1 MRDCAGCNNP
11 LARSEYSKNQWAKGS
26 GISKCKT
33 CVSGSEAATGDVAG
47 GAAAATSGGRGGQ
60 TATNGSRT
68 GTAAPKPACANCN
81 KSDGDLK
88 LCTGCRH
95 VHYCGRDCQLA
106 HRKAHKK
113 RCKELEMECLM
124 QRMTE
129 SLPHGVL
136 PEPEAHLRG
145 AAAVGNRQPSSTPSK
160 FLDLD
165 LVPFDLWRRGVA
177 LVNEGDMDGAAW
189 NFLLGLFMDFGLD
202 GNQMTPAINAIAG
215 CDENDPV
222 AMALSIT
229 TWQSQNRHR
238 LTKERHLGFIEDV
251 CKRLESDASSG
262 ASATSTAMSSIDQVN
277 RNAFA
282 VGAAKLFHARI
293 LARYHY
299 CTNPF
304 DAHNRTFK
312 AAHQKSADIINT
324 AKTNFDPDRW
334 LTLQYELGYSSFD
347 TGNIRKAKQW
357 LQMVVKSLK
366 KEQTER
372 GAVLSG
378 HWLDTRA
385 SAEQKLQMVPM
396 MEQAKRMGRL

>member
-1 MRDCAGCNNP
+1 
-11 LARSEYSKNQWAKGS
+11 
-26 GISKCKT
+26 
-33 CVSGSEAATGDVAG
+33 
-47 GAAAATSGGRGGQ
+47 
-60 TATNGSRT
+60 
-68 GTAAPKPACANCN
+68 
-81 KSDGDLK
+81 
-88 LCTGCRH
+88 
-95 VHYCGRDCQLA
+95 
-106 HRKAHKK
+106 
-113 RCKELEMECLM
+113 MERLM
-124 QRMTE
+124 LRMTE
-129 SLPHGVL
+129 SLPRGVM

-145 AAAVGNRQPSSTPSK
+145 PAAVGNRQPSSTPSK

-165 LVPFDLWRRGVA
+165 LVPFDLWQRGVA
-177 LVNEGDMDGAAW
+177 LVNEGDMDEAAW

-202 GNQMTPAINAIAG
+202 GNQMTPVIKAIAG

-251 CKRLESDASSG
+251 RKRLESDASSG
-262 ASATSTAMSSIDQVN
+262 ASATSTAISSIDQVK

-293 LARYHY
+293 LARYHC

-312 AAHQKSADIINT
+312 AAYQKSADIINT
-324 AKTNFDPDRW
+324 ARTNFDPDRW
-334 LTLQYELGYSSFD
+334 LTLQYELGYSSLD

-366 KEQTER
+366 KEQTES
-372 GAVLSG
+372 GAVLNG

-396 MEQAKRMGRL
+396 MEQAKRMGMM